1 MALGGCITKQMLY
14 ASADGERRWFAVAAK
29 LHQLIGVSEAMLA
42 DVALARQIKRT
53 FA

>member
-1 MALGGCITKQMLY
+1 MLY
-14 ASADGERRWFAVAAK
+14 ASADYERRRFAAAAK

-42 DVALARQIKRT
+42 DAALAREIKRT